1 MSNPSE
7 DSWRYEKLIIRAIAS
22 VVMSFILTSG
32 SCCIHVDY
40 RIAKAIED
48 GVDPVAARMAFSNDS
63 YTTERAIYML
73 TNKGD

>member
-1 MSNPSE
+1 MSNSSE
-7 DSWRYEKLIIRAIAS
+7 DSWRYEKLIIRAIVS
-22 VVMSFILTSG
+22 VIISFILTVG

-48 GVDPVAARMAFSNDS
+48 DVDPVAARMALSNDS

-73 TNKGD
+73 INKGD